1 MQQQLLTLQRG
12 YIMSSRC
19 VASSA
24 FCFGAKQIVLL
35 EVFKKSLCRTISLW
49 RSAAVQHNSGVKSLC
64 SFFLRKAVFTA
75 GKSAARERERA
86 HYRLHKSLF
95 VLLRPF
101 PCVLQHWLKE
111 QVPKRA
117 YTSRACVFL
126 KMTFYLCVSG
136 CGRYLAPRDGHERCI
151 ACLGLAHAEAAFV
164 DESCTHCG
172 KMTISELRSRLQ
184 LLQRGGV
191 PVPLPRSNPPQR
203 VAAGGDTGDLRIT
216 VSAFPSGNQPPRN
229 PHSSCTPQPA
239 ELPEERGGLSQRC
252 TPSVS
257 FGAPL
262 DDRMSIAALE
272 GESDFSRD
280 DASAQLPPS
289 GTVAVP
295 DTDPEMM
302 AMLSRA
308 ANRVGLMWNPPPCP
322 EPSRLD
328 DWFLGVARAG
338 SQPPTPVP
346 FFPEVHEELTGT
358 WKAPFTARNR
368 ASGPSSLTTL
378 DGGAAKGYTRIPPV
392 ERAVAMQLCPNST
405 WRGEPSLPSRACKH
419 SSDLTGRAYQ
429 AWGEA
434 ASALH
439 AMALLQVHQAKALRD
454 LHEGG
459 HDPQVHHELRVA
471 MDLALRAT
479 TLSTLVV
486 QERHLWLCLADMRDT
501 DKVRF
506 LNSPVSQTGLFG
518 DVVENFAQQFSA
530 VQKQSEAISHILP
543 RRSAVASTLPPAAPQ
558 PARRRGR
565 PPATAPAPA
574 PQQQPPPKRRRGA
587 SRKLLKSDCSS
598 GDGDCTV
605 PSPGGGPGGKSFVF
619 SFCSAAGPAASGTQ
633 IFNKRAVSVISRSEE
648 GSKSSGRSKTS
659 PLSSTSSV
667 TSGQQRA
674 VRDGH
679 PSLSCTPCPTVEP
692 GKCCRA
698 HSDPAKGRL
707 PKRAPRAASLRST
720 SLPHCGYASGPL
732 GPTCAVSASLVSAP
746 QSVSLA
752 HSDHQAM
759 NIWKLK

>member
-1 MQQQLLTLQRG
+1 
-12 YIMSSRC
+12 
-19 VASSA
+19 
-24 FCFGAKQIVLL
+24 
-35 EVFKKSLCRTISLW
+35 
-49 RSAAVQHNSGVKSLC
+49 
-64 SFFLRKAVFTA
+64 
-75 GKSAARERERA
+75 
-86 HYRLHKSLF
+86 
-95 VLLRPF
+95 
-101 PCVLQHWLKE
+101 
-111 QVPKRA
+111 
-117 YTSRACVFL
+117 
-126 KMTFYLCVSG
+126 MTFYLCVSG
-136 CGRYLAPRDGHERCI
+136 CGRYLAPRDGHERCF

-172 KMTISELRSRLQ
+172 MMTISELRSRLQ

-203 VAAGGDTGDLRIT
+203 VAASGDTGDLRIT
-216 VSAFPSGNQPPRN
+216 VSAFPSGNQPPRK

-239 ELPEERGGLSQRC
+239 ELPEERGGPSQRC
-252 TPSVS
+252 APSVS

-262 DDRMSIAALE
+262 DDRMSIATSE
-272 GESDFSRD
+272 GESDFAGD
-280 DASAQLPPS
+280 DASAQLSPS

-308 ANRVGLMWNPPPCP
+308 TNRVGLVWNPPPCP

-358 WKAPFTARNR
+358 WKAPFTAQNR

-378 DGGAAKGYTRIPPV
+378 DGGAAKAYTRIPPV

-405 WRGEPSLPSRACKH
+405 RRGEPSLPSRACEH

-429 AWGEA
+429 ACGEA

-459 HDPQVHHELRVA
+459 HDPQVHHKLRA
-471 MDLALRAT
+471 ETDLALRAT
-479 TLSTLVV
+479 KVTARAVGRAMSTLVV

-518 DVVENFAQQFSA
+518 DAVENFAQQFSA

-574 PQQQPPPKRRRGA
+574 PQQEPPPKRRRGA
-587 SRKLLKSDCSS
+587 SRKRGPQPVQAPAKRAAKPRARGPRTGDPEMIGTALQEMVTAPLLPPEEGGVVNPLFFPSVLPSSQWYPNFQEKS
-598 GDGDCTV
+598 
-605 PSPGGGPGGKSFVF
+605 
-619 SFCSAAGPAASGTQ
+619 SFCHL
-633 IFNKRAVSVISRSEE
+633 R
-648 GSKSSGRSKTS
+648 
-659 PLSSTSSV
+659 
-667 TSGQQRA
+667 
-674 VRDGH
+674 VRRG
-679 PSLSCTPCPTVEP
+679 
-692 GKCCRA
+692 
-698 HSDPAKGRL
+698 
-707 PKRAPRAASLRST
+707 
-720 SLPHCGYASGPL
+720 L
-732 GPTCAVSASLVSAP
+732 GE
-746 QSVSLA
+746 
-752 HSDHQAM
+752 
-759 NIWKLK
+759 

>member
-1 MQQQLLTLQRG
+1 
-12 YIMSSRC
+12 
-19 VASSA
+19 
-24 FCFGAKQIVLL
+24 
-35 EVFKKSLCRTISLW
+35 
-49 RSAAVQHNSGVKSLC
+49 
-64 SFFLRKAVFTA
+64 
-75 GKSAARERERA
+75 
-86 HYRLHKSLF
+86 
-95 VLLRPF
+95 
-101 PCVLQHWLKE
+101 
-111 QVPKRA
+111 
-117 YTSRACVFL
+117 
-126 KMTFYLCVSG
+126 MTFYLCVSG

-151 ACLGLAHAEAAFV
+151 VCLGLAHAEAAFV

-203 VAAGGDTGDLRIT
+203 VAASGDTGDLRIT

-239 ELPEERGGLSQRC
+239 ELPEERGGSSQRC
-252 TPSVS
+252 APSVS

-262 DDRMSIAALE
+262 DDRTSIAASE

-308 ANRVGLMWNPPPCP
+308 ANRVGLVWNPPPCP

-358 WKAPFTARNR
+358 WKAPFTARNH

-405 WRGEPSLPSRACKH
+405 WRGEPSIPSRACKH

-429 AWGEA
+429 ACGEA

-459 HDPQVHHELRVA
+459 HDPQVHHELRA
-471 MDLALRAT
+471 ATDLALRAT
-479 TLSTLVV
+479 KVTARAVGRAMSTLVV

-506 LNSPVSQTGLFG
+506 LNSPVSQTGLF
-518 DVVENFAQQFSA
+518 DDAVENFAQQFSP
-530 VQKQSEAISHILP
+530 VQKQSHPVTAVHCCIHSTAGSTPAYLSP
-543 RRSAVASTLPPAAPQ
+543 RATPCDCPRTRAAATASTQAAPW
-558 PARRRGR
+558 
-565 PPATAPAPA
+565 
-574 PQQQPPPKRRRGA
+574 
-587 SRKLLKSDCSS
+587 S
-598 GDGDCTV
+598 
-605 PSPGGGPGGKSFVF
+605 
-619 SFCSAAGPAASGTQ
+619 
-633 IFNKRAVSVISRSEE
+633 
-648 GSKSSGRSKTS
+648 
-659 PLSSTSSV
+659 
-667 TSGQQRA
+667 
-674 VRDGH
+674 
-679 PSLSCTPCPTVEP
+679 
-692 GKCCRA
+692 
-698 HSDPAKGRL
+698 
-707 PKRAPRAASLRST
+707 
-720 SLPHCGYASGPL
+720 
-732 GPTCAVSASLVSAP
+732 
-746 QSVSLA
+746 QS
-752 HSDHQAM
+752 
-759 NIWKLK
+759 

>member
-1 MQQQLLTLQRG
+1 
-12 YIMSSRC
+12 
-19 VASSA
+19 
-24 FCFGAKQIVLL
+24 
-35 EVFKKSLCRTISLW
+35 
-49 RSAAVQHNSGVKSLC
+49 
-64 SFFLRKAVFTA
+64 
-75 GKSAARERERA
+75 
-86 HYRLHKSLF
+86 
-95 VLLRPF
+95 
-101 PCVLQHWLKE
+101 
-111 QVPKRA
+111 
-117 YTSRACVFL
+117 
-126 KMTFYLCVSG
+126 MTFYLCVSG

-203 VAAGGDTGDLRIT
+203 VAVSGDTGDLRIT

-239 ELPEERGGLSQRC
+239 ELPEERGGPSQRC
-252 TPSVS
+252 APSVS

-262 DDRMSIAALE
+262 DDRMSIAA
-272 GESDFSRD
+272 
-280 DASAQLPPS
+280 
-289 GTVAVP
+289 
-295 DTDPEMM
+295 
-302 AMLSRA
+302 
-308 ANRVGLMWNPPPCP
+308 
-322 EPSRLD
+322 
-328 DWFLGVARAG
+328 WFLGVARAG

-368 ASGPSSLTTL
+368 ASGPSTLTTL
-378 DGGAAKGYTRIPPV
+378 DGGAAKGYTRISPV

-471 MDLALRAT
+471 TDLALRAT

-518 DVVENFAQQFSA
+518 DAVENFAQQFSA

-558 PARRRGR
+558 PACRRGR

-587 SRKLLKSDCSS
+587 SRKR
-598 GDGDCTV
+598 
-605 PSPGGGPGGKSFVF
+605 GPQPVQ
-619 SFCSAAGPAASGTQ
+619 A
-633 IFNKRAVSVISRSEE
+633 
-648 GSKSSGRSKTS
+648 
-659 PLSSTSSV
+659 
-667 TSGQQRA
+667 
-674 VRDGH
+674 
-679 PSLSCTPCPTVEP
+679 
-692 GKCCRA
+692 
-698 HSDPAKGRL
+698 PAKRGGNAKS
-707 PKRAPRAASLRST
+707 KRP
-720 SLPHCGYASGPL
+720 
-732 GPTCAVSASLVSAP
+732 
-746 QSVSLA
+746 
-752 HSDHQAM
+752 
-759 NIWKLK
+759 

>member
-1 MQQQLLTLQRG
+1 MQQLLTSQRG

-24 FCFGAKQIVLL
+24 FRFRAEQIVLL
-35 EVFKKSLCRTISLW
+35 KKCSKKSLCRTISFVK
-49 RSAAVQHNSGVKSLC
+49 SAGVQHSSGVESLSFSSQKSC
-64 SFFLRKAVFTA
+64 FTA
-75 GKSAARERERA
+75 GKIAARERERA

-136 CGRYLAPRDGHERCI
+136 CGHYLAPRDGHERCI

-172 KMTISELRSRLQ
+172 MMTISELRSRLQ

-203 VAAGGDTGDLRIT
+203 VAASGDTGDLWIT

-239 ELPEERGGLSQRC
+239 ELPEERGGPSQRC
-252 TPSVS
+252 APSVS

-262 DDRMSIAALE
+262 DYRMSIAASE
-272 GESDFSRD
+272 GESDFARD

-308 ANRVGLMWNPPPCP
+308 ANRVGLVWNPPPCP

-328 DWFLGVARAG
+328 DWYLGVARAG

-358 WKAPFTARNR
+358 WKAPFTARNC

-392 ERAVAMQLCPNST
+392 ERALAMQLCPNST

-429 AWGEA
+429 ACGEA

-439 AMALLQVHQAKALRD
+439 AMALLQVH
-454 LHEGG
+454 
-459 HDPQVHHELRVA
+459 
-471 MDLALRAT
+471 
-479 TLSTLVV
+479 
-486 QERHLWLCLADMRDT
+486 
-501 DKVRF
+501 
-506 LNSPVSQTGLFG
+506 
-518 DVVENFAQQFSA
+518 
-530 VQKQSEAISHILP
+530 
-543 RRSAVASTLPPAAPQ
+543 
-558 PARRRGR
+558 
-565 PPATAPAPA
+565 
-574 PQQQPPPKRRRGA
+574 
-587 SRKLLKSDCSS
+587 
-598 GDGDCTV
+598 
-605 PSPGGGPGGKSFVF
+605 
-619 SFCSAAGPAASGTQ
+619 
-633 IFNKRAVSVISRSEE
+633 
-648 GSKSSGRSKTS
+648 
-659 PLSSTSSV
+659 
-667 TSGQQRA
+667 
-674 VRDGH
+674 
-679 PSLSCTPCPTVEP
+679 
-692 GKCCRA
+692 
-698 HSDPAKGRL
+698 
-707 PKRAPRAASLRST
+707 
-720 SLPHCGYASGPL
+720 
-732 GPTCAVSASLVSAP
+732 
-746 QSVSLA
+746 
-752 HSDHQAM
+752 
-759 NIWKLK
+759 

>member
-1 MQQQLLTLQRG
+1 
-12 YIMSSRC
+12 
-19 VASSA
+19 
-24 FCFGAKQIVLL
+24 
-35 EVFKKSLCRTISLW
+35 
-49 RSAAVQHNSGVKSLC
+49 
-64 SFFLRKAVFTA
+64 
-75 GKSAARERERA
+75 
-86 HYRLHKSLF
+86 
-95 VLLRPF
+95 
-101 PCVLQHWLKE
+101 
-111 QVPKRA
+111 
-117 YTSRACVFL
+117 
-126 KMTFYLCVSG
+126 MTFYLCVSG

-184 LLQRGGV
+184 LLQRGGF

-203 VAAGGDTGDLRIT
+203 VAASGDTGDLRIR
-216 VSAFPSGNQPPRN
+216 VSAFPSGNQPPKN

-239 ELPEERGGLSQRC
+239 ELPEERGGPSQRC
-252 TPSVS
+252 APSVS

-262 DDRMSIAALE
+262 DDRMSIAESE
-272 GESDFSRD
+272 GESDFSGD

-302 AMLSRA
+302 AMLSQA
-308 ANRVGLMWNPPPCP
+308 ANRVGLVWNPPPCP

-338 SQPPTPVP
+338 SQAPTPVP

-368 ASGPSSLTTL
+368 ASGPFSLTTL

-392 ERAVAMQLCPNST
+392 GRAVAMQLCPNST

-419 SSDLTGRAYQ
+419 SLNLTGRAYQ
-429 AWGEA
+429 ACGEA

-439 AMALLQVHQAKALRD
+439 AMALLQVHQPKALRD

-459 HDPQVHHELRVA
+459 HDPQVHHELRA
-471 MDLALRAT
+471 ATDLALRPTKVTARAVGRAM
-479 TLSTLVV
+479 STLVV

-518 DVVENFAQQFSA
+518 DAVENFAQQFSA

-565 PPATAPAPA
+565 PPATVPAPA

-587 SRKLLKSDCSS
+587 SRKRGPQPVQAPAKRPGARGPRTGDPEMIGTALQEMVTAPLLPPEE
-598 GDGDCTV
+598 GRV
-605 PSPGGGPGGKSFVF
+605 VNPLFFPSV
-619 SFCSAAGPAASGTQ
+619 SAAGPAASGTQ
-633 IFNKRAVSVISRSEE
+633 IFNKRAVSVISGSEE
-648 GSKSSGRSKTS
+648 GSESSGRSKTS

-667 TSGQQRA
+667 ASGQQCA

-692 GKCCRA
+692 GKCCTA
-698 HSDPAKGRL
+698 HSDPATGRL
-707 PKRAPRAASLRST
+707 PKRARRAASLRST
-720 SLPHCGYASGPL
+720 SLPHCG
-732 GPTCAVSASLVSAP
+732 
-746 QSVSLA
+746 
-752 HSDHQAM
+752 
-759 NIWKLK
+759 